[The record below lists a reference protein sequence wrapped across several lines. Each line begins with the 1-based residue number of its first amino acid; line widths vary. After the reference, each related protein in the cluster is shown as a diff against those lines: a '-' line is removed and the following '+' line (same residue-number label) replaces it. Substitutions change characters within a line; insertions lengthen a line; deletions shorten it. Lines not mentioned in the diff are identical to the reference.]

1 MVFFMIC
8 ELFYKN
14 IFRNQYTSAANNAET
29 GIVNTHAQ
37 SKLTVTPQRT
47 AEIRLVNP
55 TPIIDPVIVC
65 VVLTGTLKCSVK

>member
-1 MVFFMIC
+1 MRII
-8 ELFYKN
+8 YKN
-14 IFRNQYTSAANNAET
+14 IFRNQYTSAASNAET
-29 GIVNTHAQ
+29 GIVSTQAQ

-55 TPIIDPVIVC
+55 TPIMDPVIVC